1 MRLSPEHILT
11 LQCTPGIGATSI
23 ERICLTPGPDL
34 SGGKDVADLYEVL
47 LDLINAKAVKR
58 LSVPDLGALRTANGK
73 AKRILEKNAVLGIGV
88 VTRFDPTYP
97 VRLLDTVDEAGK
109 PAIPSLLFY
118 KGNLSV
124 ADRPGLAVI
133 GTRNPTDEGVAA
145 GEYYARAFASIGVNI
160 VSGLALG
167 CDAAGHRGALSV
179 GGATTAFVANGLD
192 SVYPPENA
200 GLAREIVDGGGLIM
214 SEYPLGTPA
223 NRYNLVARDRLQAGL
238 SGAVLVI
245 QTTVKGG
252 TMHAVRAA
260 QSVGKPVFVVDFKDD
275 LGDVVAGNIFLKKRE
290 NGGAVG
296 LRATMDQIRSDKDKY
311 LKILASKV
319 DDAPLTLF

>member
-11 LQCTPGIGATSI
+11 LQCTPGIGATSVD
-23 ERICLTPGPDL
+23 RICQVPGPDL
-34 SGGKDVADLYEVL
+34 SGGKDIADLFGAL
-47 LDLINAKAVKR
+47 LGLIETKAVKR
-58 LSVPDLGALRTANGK
+58 LNVPDFGTLLAANGK
-73 AKRILEKNAVLGIGV
+73 AKRILGKSDALGIGV
-88 VTRFDPTYP
+88 VTRFDQTFPAA
-97 VRLLDTVDEAGK
+97 LMDTVDESGK
-109 PAIPSLLFY
+109 PSVPSLLFY
-118 KGNLSV
+118 KGDLSV

-145 GEYYARAFASIGVNI
+145 GEYYARAFASLGVNI

-167 CDAAGHRGALSV
+167 CDAAGHRGALSA

-192 SVYPPENA
+192 SVYPPENSK
-200 GLAREIVDGGGLIM
+200 LARDIVEGGGLLM

-223 NRYNLVARDRLQAGL
+223 SRYNLVARDRLQAGL

-260 QSVGKPVFVVDFKDD
+260 QSVGKPIFVVDYKDD
-275 LGDVVAGNIFLKKRE
+275 LGDVIAGNFFLKK
-290 NGGAVG
+290 NAGATG
-296 LRATMDQIRSDKDKY
+296 LRATAEHIRAEKEKY
-311 LKILASKV
+311 LTIFSRKS
-319 DDAPLTLF
+319 DDAPFSLF